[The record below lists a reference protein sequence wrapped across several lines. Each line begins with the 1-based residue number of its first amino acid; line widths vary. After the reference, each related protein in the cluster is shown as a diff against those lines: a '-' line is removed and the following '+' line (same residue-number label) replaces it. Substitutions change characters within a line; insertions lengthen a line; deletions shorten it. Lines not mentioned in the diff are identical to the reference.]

1 MKVRT
6 MSKISRDRAIENWCW
21 KASSERDAICN
32 HALRILKYREW
43 ADRLSAAKVWGLMV
57 AFNAAMF
64 LMLILGS
71 NEVRLEGWAVM
82 ILLFV
87 YLDGV
92 IGIMWASVRM
102 SKRPLYDWAENYR
115 ELLEERREFR
125 KEEREQDLYRRKF

>member
-1 MKVRT
+1 

-32 HALRILKYREW
+32 QAWKILKYREW

-57 AFNAAMF
+57 AFNAVLF
-64 LMLILGS
+64 LAFILGH
-71 NEVRLEGWAVM
+71 NVDKLEVWA
-82 ILLFV
+82 ILIVLFV
-87 YLDGV
+87 YLDGFM
-92 IGIMWASVRM
+92 GLMWVSVRM

-115 ELLEERREFR
+115 ELLEERNEFR

>member
-1 MKVRT
+1 

-32 HALRILKYREW
+32 HAWKILKYREW

-64 LMLILGS
+64 LAFALGP
-71 NEVRLEGWAVM
+71 NADDLGVWAIM
-82 ILLFV
+82 FLLFV

-92 IGIMWASVRM
+92 IGLMWVSVRM

-115 ELLEERREFR
+115 ELLEERNEFR